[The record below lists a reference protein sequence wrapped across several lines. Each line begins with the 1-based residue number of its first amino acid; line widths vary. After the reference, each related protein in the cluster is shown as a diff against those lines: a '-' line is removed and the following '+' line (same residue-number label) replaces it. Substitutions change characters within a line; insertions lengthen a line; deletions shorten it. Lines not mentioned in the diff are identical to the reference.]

1 MTTEQENAVNTG
13 NRDQF
18 EKHVWH
24 YSAKALRGYLG
35 LCGLITFLFLALGIY
50 LTISGLV
57 GDYAQLIWFGL
68 MLIPAL
74 SWTWIGLL
82 CWYRTNF
89 IQYRLTE
96 SNLYAEKGFM
106 RKTIDT
112 LELMGIS
119 DLKMEQSLWDRFI
132 NGGTGKIRVFSHI
145 DKTDSEL
152 VMSGI
157 ENPRAVLEII
167 DIARRRLRGKGI
179 VQI

>member
-1 MTTEQENAVNTG
+1 MMTEQENAVNTG
-13 NRDQF
+13 NGGQV
-18 EKHVWH
+18 EKHIWY
-24 YSAKALRGYLG
+24 YSSKALRGCAW
-35 LCGLITFLFLALGIY
+35 LCGFITLVFLVFTAY
-50 LTISGLV
+50 LPMSV
-57 GDYAQLIWFGL
+57 WVGL
-68 MLIPAL
+68 MLIPAI
-74 SWTWIGLL
+74 SWIWVSIL

-106 RKTIDT
+106 HKTIDT

-119 DLKMEQSLWDRFI
+119 DLKMEQSLWDRLI
-132 NGGTGKIRVFSHI
+132 NGGTGKIRVYSHL

-157 ENPRAVLEII
+157 ENPREVLEII
-167 DIARRRLRGKGI
+167 DVARRRLRGKGI